1 MNPLTRGAAGITVV
15 PRAKNNEQLPLDC
28 VIKAVLFDIDGTL
41 VRTGGAGMR
50 AFERTSAALFG
61 IPNGTG
67 HLRFAGRTDTGLIR
81 EFFQHHGIQDTAENL
96 DRFLHA
102 YVHLLDHLLAGSASE
117 LCPGVTRWL
126 RDLKKVKQSPLVGL
140 LTGNIRLGAEI
151 KLRHFGLW
159 DAFAVGAFGCDHSD
173 RNKLAE
179 IALRRCSQL
188 LGGPLQGGEILV
200 IGDTPLDIE
209 CARAI
214 GAPCLAVAT
223 GDFGVEQLMR
233 HQPTWAVETLEALDP
248 EICLK
253 GPSGRLKPPPPGR
266 KTRSSSSP
274 KKSRTPS

>member
-1 MNPLTRGAAGITVV
+1 M
-15 PRAKNNEQLPLDC
+15 
-28 VIKAVLFDIDGTL
+28 IKAVLFDIDGTL
-41 VRTGGAGMR
+41 VRTGGAGVR
-50 AFERTSAALFG
+50 AFDRTSATVFG
-61 IPNGTG
+61 IPNGTS

-81 EFFQHHGIQDTAENL
+81 EFFQRHGIQDTAENL
-96 DRFLHA
+96 ERFLNA
-102 YVHLLDHLLAGSASE
+102 YVHLLDHSLATSTSE
-117 LCPGVTRWL
+117 LCPGVDRWL
-126 RDLKKVKQSPLVGL
+126 CDLKKSRKSPLVGL

-188 LGGPLQGGEILV
+188 LGTPLQGREVLV

-223 GDFGVEQLMR
+223 GDYGVGQLMR
-233 HQPTWAVETLEALDP
+233 HQPTWAVENLETLDAETY
-248 EICLK
+248 LK
-253 GPSGRLKPPPPGR
+253 EPSTRRKTPPGR
-266 KTRSSSSP
+266 PKTRSSNSP
-274 KKSRTPS
+274 KKS